1 MVFNPDGLSVAELSA
16 IRDLQRC
23 VMPPE
28 TEDPVWE
35 RLGERGLRLV
45 KARAAI
51 AGAPDLHRHILTARG
66 YAYRTD

>member
-1 MVFNPDGLSVAELSA
+1 MLVNPDGLNLAELSA

-23 VMPPE
+23 VVPPK

-45 KARAAI
+45 RSREVLI
-51 AGAPDLHRHILTARG
+51 GVPDHHRQILTARG
-66 YAYRTD
+66 YAYRTE